1 MVLLSSLI
9 DTRKSV
15 GSFIQLHYCI
25 NLYKT
30 VVGIENFL
38 HALRNEL
45 NAVAGITKIRHI
57 IDGKDCRAVLGYDAN
72 ALYLGKFFFVLQSK
86 NFAREKVLFSPFL
99 QIIVL
104 HLATNFY
111 S

>member
-1 MVLLSSLI
+1 MVLLSSSI

-15 GSFIQLHYCI
+15 GFIIQFCYCI

-38 HALRNEL
+38 NALRNES
-45 NAVAGITKIRHI
+45 NDVAGITKIRHN

-72 ALYLGKFFFVLQSK
+72 ALYLGKSLYFFFVLQTYRVK
-86 NFAREKVLFSPFL
+86 
-99 QIIVL
+99 IL
-104 HLATNFY
+104 HV
-111 S
+111 